1 MKLSPLS
8 SAAGV
13 QSGAVRQGPAVVAA
27 SASVAALEVLV
38 GAQAESVQA
47 AQKAIAA
54 LPAIDM
60 ERVAEI
66 KEALA
71 RGDIAFDPKKLAG
84 LIERH
89 HRGR

>member
-8 SAAGV
+8 GAAGV
-13 QSGAVRQGPAVVAA
+13 QSGSVRHAPAVAA
-27 SASVAALEVLV
+27 SAASVVTPEVYV
-38 GAQAESVQA
+38 GAQAEGVQA
-47 AQKAIAA
+47 AQKAMAA
-54 LPAIDM
+54 LPEIDM
-60 ERVAEI
+60 ARVAEI

-89 HRGR
+89 HRG